1 MDFLTSDGAF
11 TKITTS
17 SYSDH
22 PDTIYNNWCTELGL
36 TSTSAGLDADDTAW
50 LIRVTPGE
58 NIRALGATDK
68 LGFSSEGT
76 IEIFKTEPS
85 DSASKTITI
94 PDISR
99 SYTTNASTP
108 RMCISFHPGYD
119 SGSASTKRAQNDRY
133 FLLSGMINRISPTN
147 PTVYF
152 ALRVEY
158 GVGFTLALKLA
169 YKDSIPI
176 YVFEIG
182 ADNSSITQQSLI
194 ATLSSSDA
202 NTLMVNGDY
211 RYGTL
216 YGTVI
221 DEAGLPAQRKIRCYD
236 RASGKLLYKTQ
247 SNVDGSYA
255 IPALTDGEM
264 YVVALDDDSPPSLN
278 ALIID
283 RITYN

>member
-17 SYSDH
+17 SDSDH

-36 TSTSAGLDADDTAW
+36 TSTSAGLDDDDTAW
-50 LIRVTPGE
+50 LIRVAPGE
-58 NIRALGATDK
+58 SVRALGTTDK

-76 IEIFKTEPS
+76 IEIFKTEPPS
-85 DSASKTITI
+85 STSKSITI
-94 PDISR
+94 PNISR
-99 SYTTNASTP
+99 AYTTNASVP

-119 SGSASTKRAQNDRY
+119 SGSASTKRAQNENY
-133 FLLSGMINRISPTN
+133 FLLSGMINRSSPTN

-152 ALRVEY
+152 ALRLEY
-158 GVGFTLALKLA
+158 GLGFTLALKLA
-169 YKDSIPI
+169 YKNSIPL

-182 ADNSSITQQSLI
+182 ADNITITQKSLI
-194 ATLSSSDA
+194 ATLSSSNA

-216 YGTVI
+216 SGTVI
-221 DEAGLPAQRKIRCYD
+221 DEAGFPAQRKIRCYD
-236 RASGKLLYKTQ
+236 RASGKLLCKTQ
-247 SNVDGSYA
+247 SNADGSYN

-264 YVVALDDDSPPSLN
+264 YMVALDDDLPPSLN
-278 ALIID
+278 ALILD
-283 RITYN
+283 RVTYN

>member
-1 MDFLTSDGAF
+1 MDFLTSDGGF
-11 TKITTS
+11 TKITTGS
-17 SYSDH
+17 DSDH
-22 PDTIYNNWCTELGL
+22 PGTIYKNWCTELGL
-36 TSTSAGLDADDTAW
+36 TSTNAGFDADDTAW
-50 LIRVTPGE
+50 LIRVSPGQ
-58 NIRALGATDK
+58 NIRAFGTTDK

-76 IEIFKTEPS
+76 IEIFKAEPS
-85 DSASKTITI
+85 GSASQYVTI
-94 PDISR
+94 PNISR
-99 SYTTNASTP
+99 AYTTTASVP

-133 FLLSGMINRISPTN
+133 FLLSGVINRSSPTN

-152 ALRVEY
+152 ALRLEY

-182 ADNSSITQQSLI
+182 ADNSTITQQSLI
-194 ATLSSSDA
+194 ARLSSSDA

-216 YGTVI
+216 SGTVI

-278 ALIID
+278 ALILD